1 MTEIGHNSVAKDQL
15 KSIIERVENVQQEI
29 DGLASD
35 KRDILT
41 EAKSNGYDVKAI
53 REILRLR
60 KQDADKR
67 REHEAMVD
75 TYRSAL
81 GME

>member
-1 MTEIGHNSVAKDQL
+1 MTDIGHNSIPKDQL
-15 KSIIERVENVQQEI
+15 RSIIERVERVQEEI

-35 KRDILT
+35 KRDIFA
-41 EAKSNGYDVKAI
+41 EAKANGFDTKAM
-53 REILRLR
+53 REIIRLR

-67 REHEAMVD
+67 KEHEAVVD